1 VGSEECEALDSL
13 CEWSDW
19 VPLAVAARTAPA
31 TPGVYLARQGQDGPI
46 VYVGMAGERGG
57 QGLRLRL
64 SRYASG
70 RSISNGLGEA
80 AADRALS
87 DVAWLEQ
94 RLAEVKRGEPTRLI
108 DWGAAAIARVD
119 LYVRWTAVADAPS
132 ARSLEGQCGALCPSL
147 WNRRAFTS
155 SGPVANPPEPSERLE
170 DVRPRE
176 ASDAPGSSSGR
187 VSARTTRAEGRQV
200 RLTLHEAMKLVLS
213 ESGAGWM
220 SAHALGR
227 AISARGLYAR
237 GDGDIVRSGQ
247 IRARAAKYPHL
258 FEGSRDGSNQVRLRR
273 DA

>member
-1 VGSEECEALDSL
+1 MVGLG
-13 CEWSDW
+13 
-19 VPLAVAARTAPA
+19 AVGCCRA
-31 TPGVYLARQGQDGPI
+31 DGPDDARGI
-46 VYVGMAGERGG
+46 PGETGTRRPD
-57 QGLRLRL
+57 RLRRHGRRAGG
-64 SRYASG
+64 SRSSSPVEPLRVG
-70 RSISNGLGEA
+70 PIHLQRIGGGGGGP
-80 AADRALS
+80 RALRR
-87 DVAWLEQ
+87 
-94 RLAEVKRGEPTRLI
+94 RLA
-108 DWGAAAIARVD
+108 GAAARRGQTWRANPTHR
-119 LYVRWTAVADAPS
+119 LGRRGNRSSGSVR
-132 ARSLEGQCGALCPSL
+132 ALDGCCL